1 MTSFL
6 YVATTVCIG
15 LLIGTEFAVSAFINP
30 VLRRLEDRAQA
41 RAISLFAARL
51 GRAMPFWYGISLLL
65 LAAEALVEPHEPG
78 VALLIACAIWLAV
91 IVLSVLF
98 LVPINNR
105 MMRLDAASF
114 PEEAQRE
121 HRRWTALHHLRVA
134 ALVVAMVCF
143 LLAGAPMTRGCARR

>member
-6 YVATTVCIG
+6 YIATTVCIG
-15 LLIGTEFAVSAFINP
+15 LMIGTEFAVSAFINP

-41 RAISLFAARL
+41 RAISLFATRL
-51 GRAMPFWYGISLLL
+51 GWAMPFWYGLSLLL
-65 LAAEALVEPHEPG
+65 LVVEIVVERHEPG
-78 VALLIACAIWLAV
+78 VALLIVASAIWLAV
-91 IVLSVLF
+91 IVLTVLF

-105 MMRLDAASF
+105 MMLLDAASF

-121 HRRWTALHHLRVA
+121 HRRWTALHHLRVV

-143 LLAGAPMTRGCARR
+143 LLAAHR